1 MGVLFFICLLF
12 NEQASWCRLL
22 SFMVLILSDYVLHQ
36 AKILP
41 MVGVVTIVVNLRNI
55 DLNFLI
61 ETEAPLG
68 QIL

>member
-1 MGVLFFICLLF
+1 
-12 NEQASWCRLL
+12 
-22 SFMVLILSDYVLHQ
+22 MVLILSDYVLHQ